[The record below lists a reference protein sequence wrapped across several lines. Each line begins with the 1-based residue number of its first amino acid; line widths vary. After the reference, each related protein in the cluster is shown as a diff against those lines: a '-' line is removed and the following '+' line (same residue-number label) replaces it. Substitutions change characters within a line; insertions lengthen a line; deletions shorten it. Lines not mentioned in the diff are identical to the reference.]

1 MTQEVEEK
9 PSRLRKVYDRITG
22 KGETRKET
30 AWGRMH
36 KEGGFIPLQNMG
48 DTENR
53 TNELQR
59 VTDQIQDDYRNSEL
73 RTHLH
78 LYLRVDSR
86 KWKMETCRS
95 LE

>member
-1 MTQEVEEK
+1 MSEQVEKK
-9 PSRLRKVYDRITG
+9 PSRLRSAYNRITG
-22 KGETRKET
+22 KEETRKET

-59 VTDQIQDDYRNSEL
+59 ITDQIQEDYKATFE
-73 RTHLH
+73 
-78 LYLRVDSR
+78 
-86 KWKMETCRS
+86 KEP
-95 LE
+95 